1 MVAQLAASGRTEG
14 TQAVG
19 RIRPAE
25 AAAVLQ
31 TRGESEPTG
40 DAPCQAGPAPT
51 AELSSEAAVKL
62 VDAGGASPLVQ
73 APLVQA
79 PLVQAPLV
87 QALSLAK
94 RCRIGWHTRIA
105 RRCPGR
111 MSKQPGPLSGGTD
124 GDPQAASDMRKAAAS
139 RRECSE
145 QSN

>member
-79 PLVQAPLV
+79 
-87 QALSLAK
+87 LSLAK

>member
-40 DAPCQAGPAPT
+40 AAPCQAGPAPT

-79 PLVQAPLV
+79 PLVQA
-87 QALSLAK
+87 LSLAK

-111 MSKQPGPLSGGTD
+111 MSEQPSPLSGGTD